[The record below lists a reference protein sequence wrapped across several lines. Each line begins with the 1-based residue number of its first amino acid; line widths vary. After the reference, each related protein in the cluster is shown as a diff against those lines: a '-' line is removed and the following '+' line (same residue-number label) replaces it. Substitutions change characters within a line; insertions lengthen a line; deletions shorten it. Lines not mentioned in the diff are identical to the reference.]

1 MTHRIILL
9 LFFLGAILISISDSL
24 RVREG
29 GDQEFNLRFGNQ
41 RRADTAI
48 GSTTVSFLLKN
59 ITAPPHNTS
68 GDDAGWGQ
76 GGLADSSS
84 DSSTSSGASDGPSE
98 LSPGN
103 NTLNGSTDSPPQK
116 IGTSAF
122 LFVSIPL
129 IALAA
134 AIASKYGKSSSEIEA
149 SRNSHDPEEHYSTH
163 RMITA
168 ASEEEEEGSI
178 SPDVD
183 DRDCQ
188 DMELIRRDNATS
200 ESVTDRKLFVQVYK
214 PHRNESELAAIKN
227 GLAIALNDRGSP
239 AIRGSGRYNL
249 KGRSSYTPDGD
260 SAHNS
265 PFDEPSM
272 SI

>member
-1 MTHRIILL
+1 MARRIMNL
-9 LFFLGAILISISDSL
+9 LFFLGVVLISVSNSL
-24 RVREG
+24 RVRES
-29 GDQEFNLRFGNQ
+29 DHEFNLRFGKQ
-41 RRADTAI
+41 KRADTAI
-48 GSTTVSFLLKN
+48 ESTSVSFLLQN
-59 ITAPPHNTS
+59 MTAPPHNISS
-68 GDDAGWGQ
+68 GDDVGWGQ

-84 DSSTSSGASDGPSE
+84 TSSGALNGSTG

-103 NTLNGSTDSPPQK
+103 DTLNGSTDGPPRK

-149 SRNSHDPEEHYSTH
+149 SRNSHDPEEQYSTH

-188 DMELIRRDNATS
+188 DMELIRRDDASS
-200 ESVTDRKLFVQVYK
+200 ELVNDRKLFVQVYK
-214 PHRNESELAAIKN
+214 PHRNESELAAIKV

-249 KGRSSYTPDGD
+249 KERHPYTPDGD